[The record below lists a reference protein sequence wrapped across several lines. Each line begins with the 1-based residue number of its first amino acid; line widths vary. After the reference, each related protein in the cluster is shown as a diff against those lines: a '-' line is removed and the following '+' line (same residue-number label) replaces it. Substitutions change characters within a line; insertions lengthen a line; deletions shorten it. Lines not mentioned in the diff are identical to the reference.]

1 MRTIVAICILA
12 QAAPWITAYTF
23 VAWAKPAHV
32 FQPRY
37 SNSFKR
43 VLRPMDFVQ
52 IVTHPA
58 IFNLRCFSVLQV
70 CKCLR
75 AANPKL
81 APETK
86 KNPCRVEAS
95 LPLFCCCCNELTMRK
110 DKLGAGLNRD
120 FVQDACRY
128 IEACGMD
135 CSSCSLRN
143 SFSR

>member
-32 FQPRY
+32 FQPPY

-86 KNPCRVEAS
+86 KNHAVWKLRYPC
-95 LPLFCCCCNELTMRK
+95 
-110 DKLGAGLNRD
+110 
-120 FVQDACRY
+120 FVA
-128 IEACGMD
+128 AAM
-135 CSSCSLRN
+135 N
-143 SFSR
+143 